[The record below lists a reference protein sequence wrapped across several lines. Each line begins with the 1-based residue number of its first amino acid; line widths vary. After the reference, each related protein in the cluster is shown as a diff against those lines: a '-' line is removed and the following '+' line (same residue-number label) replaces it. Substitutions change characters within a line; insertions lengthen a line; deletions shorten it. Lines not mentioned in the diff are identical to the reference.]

1 MARFWKQGWCST
13 WKVKVATKMTRIG
26 KSEWKVAIIKMH
38 DVQQCWH
45 LAKAALRRRVAALTA
60 QVALQAEA
68 LPGERWAA
76 VQEALV
82 SPHKEAGS
90 KRLLTGPRYW
100 FQPRLLIQNSSR
112 VLSMPA
118 LLSPPSHPILVT

>member
-1 MARFWKQGWCST
+1 
-13 WKVKVATKMTRIG
+13 MTRIG
-26 KSEWKVAIIKMH
+26 KSEWKVAIIKRH
-38 DVQQCWH
+38 DVQHCWR
-45 LAKAALRRRVAALTA
+45 LAKAALRGRVVALTA
-60 QVALQAEA
+60 HIALQAGA
-68 LPGERWAA
+68 LPGKRWAA

-100 FQPRLLIQNSSR
+100 FRPRLLIRNSSR

-118 LLSPPSHPILVT
+118 LLSAPSHPILVT

>member
-1 MARFWKQGWCST
+1 
-13 WKVKVATKMTRIG
+13 MTRMG
-26 KSEWKVAIIKMH
+26 KSKWKVAIIKTH
-38 DVQQCWH
+38 DVQHCWR
-45 LAKAALRRRVAALTA
+45 LAKAALGGRVTALTA
-60 QVALQAEA
+60 HGALQAGA
-68 LPGERWAA
+68 LPGERKEIQWWAA
-76 VQEALV
+76 VQDVLA

-112 VLSMPA
+112 VLSMSA